1 MITGRP
7 TLGVYKGLNSVNP
20 FNTPNYNL
28 NLQSNKIEPPEFS
41 QKTLNLNRRTIPQ
54 ALLIRTVKGNWSIQN
69 TPYTVNDR
77 YSYIL
82 ELSPQY
88 EL

>member
-28 NLQSNKIEPPEFS
+28 NLQYNKIEPPNFS
-41 QKTLNLNRRTIPQ
+41 LKK
-54 ALLIRTVKGNWSIQN
+54 LL
-69 TPYTVNDR
+69 
-77 YSYIL
+77 
-82 ELSPQY
+82 
-88 EL
+88 